1 MYGKDIIIIGPYCP
15 QWGIGPH
22 GKNMPSPKKH
32 CVAQGLKIGQN
43 FHELAEELNI
53 VQATTEVYGI
63 DCLVAGKDVNHQTI
77 AKYLDIG
84 EESIERIKS
93 KIMSSNDK
101 KL

>member
-1 MYGKDIIIIGPYCP
+1 
-15 QWGIGPH
+15 
-22 GKNMPSPKKH
+22 MPSPKKH